1 MKLSFSTVGCPDWT
15 FDEIYASAK
24 DFGYDAIEIRGMG
37 NELSA
42 TKLSIFSDLYI
53 KSTMEK
59 LRNVGLDISMFAS
72 NAVIGFPDIA
82 EQSKEEAFEYID
94 LAQKANV
101 PFVRIMISPRPDVDE
116 VDLTVAAKVY
126 AEICE
131 YAKDKGVTPL
141 IETNGVFAESKVLA
155 DFIEKIPCENKGVL
169 WDINHPCRYFGETAK
184 QTFDNIGKY
193 VKYLHIKD
201 SVQNLGGKIE
211 YRMTG
216 YGDLPIFDIIKLMS
230 GIGYDGVLSLE
241 WTKRWVP
248 DLQEPGIVFSQ
259 YVSYMRYLIG
269 EIKK

>member
-15 FDEIYASAK
+15 FDDICASAK

-42 TKLSIFSDLYI
+42 TKLSIFSDFYI
-53 KSTMEK
+53 DATMEK

-82 EQSKEEAFEYID
+82 EASKEEAFEYVD
-94 LAQKANV
+94 LANKAGV
-101 PFVRIMISPRPDVDE
+101 PFVRLMISPRPGVDE
-116 VDLTVAAKVY
+116 VDLNVAASLY
-126 AEICE
+126 NEICE
-131 YAKDKGVTPL
+131 YAKDKNVTPL
-141 IETNGVFAESKVLA
+141 IETNGIFAESKVLA
-155 DFIEKIPCENKGVL
+155 GFIEKIPSENKGVL
-169 WDINHPCRYFGETAK
+169 WDINHPCRYFGESAK

-201 SVQNLGGKIE
+201 SVQSPGGKIE

-216 YGDLPIFDIIKLMS
+216 YGDLPIFDIIKLLS
-230 GIGYDGVLSLE
+230 SIGYDGVLSLE
-241 WTKRWVP
+241 WTKRWQP